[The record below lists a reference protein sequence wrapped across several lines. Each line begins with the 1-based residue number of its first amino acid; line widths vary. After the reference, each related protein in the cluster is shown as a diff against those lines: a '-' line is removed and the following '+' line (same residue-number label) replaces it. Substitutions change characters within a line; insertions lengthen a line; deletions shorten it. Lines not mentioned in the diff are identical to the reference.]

1 MEMALKPYCVL
12 EERIRD
18 LLGGILIHRSG
29 KPKIIGGTI
38 R

>member
-1 MEMALKPYCVL
+1 MEKALKPYCIL